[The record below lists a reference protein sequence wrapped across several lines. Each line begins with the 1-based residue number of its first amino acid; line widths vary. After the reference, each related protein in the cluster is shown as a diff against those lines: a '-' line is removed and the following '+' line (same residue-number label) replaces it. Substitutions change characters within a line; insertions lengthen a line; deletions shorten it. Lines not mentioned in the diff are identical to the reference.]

1 MLHSKRSGTNPFF
14 DRSAMMM
21 IRQVSLLLLLSTLQV
36 SKALFKPYQIPYDD
50 LLAGHVSS
58 YGLVKALTADGMVA
72 ISDMAVD
79 EGLLRSQHPCLLE
92 QARQVLKAP
101 DGTVRYT
108 LATQTT
114 PRSSSVDH
122 GVAAVGG
129 LNAQS
134 LKTEDSTTGSGPTV
148 CQEFNDSSLGLRLN
162 VQAAVQAFASV
173 LDLVLGLP
181 QQEQGE
187 QGGEGSTSF
196 FTDLVQQGTHLE
208 HFHSYVKTQE
218 QQDVNTKSEEAP
230 TLDWH
235 VDQGV
240 FLAFM
245 PGRYETSGEITQ
257 GFFIR
262 DHQGEAEEVDF
273 AGASLVFML
282 GDGVRRYVNNDKYK
296 KLRPVQHALRV
307 PITASAQGQARI
319 WYGLMVLPP
328 ATALITTTHQL
339 QGDQKTTFGD
349 IRNGLVQMHPDA
361 FALGCSHGVATAVSG
376 TSSSVSPRRVLAED
390 GNKTNSTTESDPSIS
405 SNLEEENCPADDQVY
420 CWHRCMNLTE
430 YALTHETCEAQG
442 QLVSCLNPRGELSD
456 GDKHGDFFLA
466 CAAADTPLVSEFPT
480 LPDYP
485 RDDELCNAFD
495 AFVAKETYD
504 YSMTFEGGSGAVL
517 QWNVVNATTGGIE
530 QKYIQG
536 RLAFN
541 GIFGYL
547 SIGKSGV
554 GGRIKMY
561 NAPVIF
567 ALRGSNYT
575 PQLGFELD
583 TDPYIGEYSTYR
595 LIVFWRV

>member
-1 MLHSKRSGTNPFF
+1 VAANVSHVCSTLYTTVTFHSRGIFQPGSNAAQQKKWHKSSFRY

-21 IRQVSLLLLLSTLQV
+21 ILQVSLLLLLSSLQV
-36 SKALFKPYQIPYDD
+36 SKALFKPYQISYDD

-58 YGLVKALTADGMVA
+58 YSLVQALTADGMVA
-72 ISDMAVD
+72 IADMAVD

-108 LATQTT
+108 IATQTT
-114 PRSSSVDH
+114 PRSSSADK
-122 GVAAVGG
+122 GVAAFGG
-129 LNAQS
+129 LNALS
-134 LKTEDSTTGSGPTV
+134 FKTEDSSTGSGPTV
-148 CQEFNDSSLGLRLN
+148 CQVFNDSSLGLRFN
-162 VQAAVQAFASV
+162 VQAAVQAFASA
-173 LDLVLGLP
+173 LDLALGLP

-187 QGGEGSTSF
+187 GSTSF
-196 FTDLVQQGTHLE
+196 FTDMVQQGTHLE
-208 HFHSYVKTQE
+208 HFHSYVKTVTHTTGTSQE
-218 QQDVNTKSEEAP
+218 HQDDNTKNEEAS

-262 DHQGEAEEVDF
+262 GHQGEAEQVDF

-282 GDGVRRYVNNDKYK
+282 GDGVRRYANNDKYK

-307 PITASAQGQARI
+307 PMTASAQGQARI

-361 FALGCSHGVATAVSG
+361 FALGCSQGVATAVSG
-376 TSSSVSPRRVLAED
+376 TSSSSVSPRRVLAED
-390 GNKTNSTTESDPSIS
+390 GQTNHSATESDPSVS
-405 SNLEEENCPADDQVY
+405 SNLEELNCPADDQVY

-430 YALTHETCEAQG
+430 YALTHEMCKKQD

-456 GDKHGDFFLA
+456 GDMHGDFFLA
-466 CAAADTPLVSEFPT
+466 CADADTPPVSEFPT
-480 LPDYP
+480 LPDHP
-485 RDDELCNAFD
+485 RDDELCDDFD
-495 AFVAKETYD
+495 AFVAEEKYD
-504 YSMTFEGGSGAVL
+504 FSMTLEDGDGAVL
-517 QWNVVNATTGGIE
+517 QWNVVTATIWLPVHW
-530 QKYIQG
+530 QG
-536 RLAFN
+536 RSGWPPQNVQCPRHICPPRVQLHAAR
-541 GIFGYL
+541 GI
-547 SIGKSGV
+547 
-554 GGRIKMY
+554 
-561 NAPVIF
+561 
-567 ALRGSNYT
+567 
-575 PQLGFELD
+575 
-583 TDPYIGEYSTYR
+583 
-595 LIVFWRV
+595 